1 MEKIWDISLL
11 RKIPNVPLPY
21 IQVSTPPIFLTFK
34 YRRFETPPTID
45 QHYTSTDRRSLLMRY
60 DFYLLGFVLFFFLF
74 FCFAY
79 IRFFP
84 AVRGSKTMICQW
96 LLFNILSS
104 HVLENSFQGAGS
116 GEILKKMKELD
127 IVCIYVLEC
136 WFV

>member
-1 MEKIWDISLL
+1 MEKISDISLL
-11 RKIPNVPLPY
+11 RKIPNMPLPY
-21 IQVSTPPIFLTFK
+21 IQVSAPPVFLTFK

-45 QHYTSTDRRSLLMRY
+45 RRYTSTDRRSLLMRY
-60 DFYLLGFVLFFFLF
+60 DFYLLSFVFFFF
-74 FCFAY
+74 FAY
-79 IRFFP
+79 IRVFP

-104 HVLENSFQGAGS
+104 HILENSFQGAGS
-116 GEILKKMKELD
+116 GEILKKMRELD